1 MTLTLIRK
9 VEKDEL
15 LENIKYTDN
24 EDLKTIYGQ
33 IDYAQL
39 TGKQK
44 DEFQR
49 FVDNI
54 LEHNNK
60 VVNDYYLYE
69 NEIEEN
75 IYMKIRNLGN
85 EYPDLYKLRDYL
97 YGKEWGTPNNLNL
110 TKYLFEYLQKLD
122 IKGIRENTPPLKL
135 INMYLRYKGWDNSAI
150 SQILDKLQYKVKRK
164 YIINVSNTG
173 YSQLTSTYTYNY
185 SSCYD
190 LYEGGY
196 RASNVFLMGDY
207 NNYIVKVFKHNDDN
221 LKYIEDDT
229 LKVKKSVISR
239 FNFYYD
245 RINDTDY
252 LIANKVYG
260 SYEFTTNDDFTP
272 LLKDI
277 LKSSLNVENIEL
289 YSNYNDCHNY
299 PENTIYCNNFEGYKD
314 YECNCKYRNM
324 KDRSL
329 YSPLIIGKTDFITWE
344 IDNEEMI
351 MIYGQK
357 YQCADCGYEVD
368 DEGDLCYCEDTN
380 DCRCSDCCW
389 YDEYDECYY
398 SNEIAW
404 VETPDGYR
412 YRQDACYFS
421 N

>member
-9 VEKDEL
+9 VEKEEL
-15 LENIKYTDN
+15 LENIKYTEN
-24 EDLKTIYGQ
+24 EDLKAIYGQ

-39 TGKQK
+39 TDDQK

-49 FVDNI
+49 FVVNI
-54 LEHNNK
+54 LKHNNK

-69 NEIEEN
+69 NELEEN
-75 IYMKIRNLGN
+75 IYV
-85 EYPDLYKLRDYL
+85 KLRNIEDEYQDIRELKVYL
-97 YGKEWGTPNNLNL
+97 YGKEYGVPTNTNL
-110 TKYLFEYLQKLD
+110 TKYLFEYLEKLD

-196 RASNVFLMGDY
+196 RASNVFLMGDN

-229 LKVKKSVISR
+229 LKVKRSVISR

-252 LIANKVYG
+252 IIANKVYG
-260 SYEFTTNDDFTP
+260 SYEFTTDDDFRP

-289 YSNYNDCHNY
+289 FNNYTDCNNY
-299 PENTIYCNNFEGYKD
+299 LENTIYCSYFEGYRD
-314 YECNCKYRNM
+314 YESNCKYRNM
-324 KDRSL
+324 QDRSL
-329 YSPLIIGKTDFITWE
+329 YSPLTIGKTDFITWD

-357 YQCADCGYEVD
+357 YCCACCGYEAYY
-368 DEGDLCYCEDTN
+368 EEDLYYCEDTD

-389 YDEYDECYY
+389 WCEYDSCYY
-398 SNEIAW
+398 SNETDW
-404 VETPDGYR
+404 VETPDGCK
-412 YRQDACYFS
+412 YRQESCYYS